1 MERFGLTCR
10 RLCFFNSVFVCISL
24 KTTRDN
30 CIYRIKYFA
39 TTFSSSFDCLFFS
52 LLSIRQFLIQFIV
65 NFRVQFFFTFDFHL
79 FKLMEI
85 ICFVVIVFF
94 SCFCPKTGLSHT
106 SFQMSIEF
114 LSKCLTL
121 SLSSSD
127 FQTILYAK
135 LLVHHRPTFHTIS
148 LHQD

>member
-85 ICFVVIVFF
+85 VCFVVIVFF
-94 SCFCPKTGLSHT
+94 
-106 SFQMSIEF
+106 F
-114 LSKCLTL
+114 LVSVQRQVYLTPVFKCRLNFYL
-121 SLSSSD
+121 N
-127 FQTILYAK
+127 
-135 LLVHHRPTFHTIS
+135 V
-148 LHQD
+148 